1 MAADSALL
9 LRGLEEY
16 RSSLDVHLQTVTH
29 EYEQLDTR
37 WQAFSSVYEG
47 DAAQQFRS
55 HWLCTRQRFEDYI
68 TATQKISKLLDER
81 IEALRRVNREGD
93 LG

>member
-1 MAADSALL
+1 MAADLALL
-9 LRGLEEY
+9 LRGLEDY
-16 RSSLDVHLQTVTH
+16 RSSLEIHLRTATQ

-47 DAAQQFRS
+47 DAARQFRS
-55 HWLCTRQRFEDYI
+55 HWLLTRQRFEDYI
-68 TATQKISKLLDER
+68 TATEKISRLLDER
-81 IEALRRVNREGD
+81 IEALRRVNREGE

>member
-9 LRGLEEY
+9 LRGLEDY
-16 RSSLDVHLQTVTH
+16 RSSLDTHMRTLTH
-29 EYEQLDTR
+29 EYEQLDRR

-47 DAAQQFRS
+47 DAARQFRS
-55 HWLCTRQRFEDYI
+55 HWLLTRQRFEDYI
-68 TATQKISKLLDER
+68 NATQKIGLLLDDR